1 MDKNINHCYLTIHID
16 GASRKNPGEAGAGI
30 LIKDDKGNI
39 IAELNKYL
47 GIATNNEAEYMALI
61 TALEYLSTVKQKPL
75 YKSVAFFSDS
85 QLLVNQMNG
94 EYSVKSPNILPLYQ
108 KAKKILRNIFKNV
121 LPNPCT
127 FTYIPRELNKHADK
141 LANLAIDSKC

>member
-1 MDKNINHCYLTIHID
+1 MGQNINLLKIYMD

-30 LIKDDKGNI
+30 LIEDDKGNI
-39 IAELNKYL
+39 IAELKKYL

-61 TALEYLSTVKQKPL
+61 TALEYLSAARLQSIF
-75 YKSVAFFSDS
+75 YKNIAFFSDS
-85 QLLVNQMNG
+85 QLLINQMNG
-94 EYSVKSPNILPLYQ
+94 KYSVKSPNILPLYQ
-108 KAKKILRNIFKNV
+108 KAKKILRNIFKDV
-121 LPNPCT
+121 LPNPYT